1 MTAPADPPASAGDA
15 DAKKGSL
22 GALKAV
28 NFLIADVQ
36 NGMGLYIALFLQ
48 SSVGWG
54 PAQIGSALAAG
65 NSTQVAQGIGAFLSN
80 SVAGYLAKTRGDDST
95 FYVLAAIA
103 VASLMF
109 FWVLMPETQDQPGAD
124 PQPA

>member
-36 NGMGLYIALFLQ
+36 NGIGLYIAIFLQ

-54 PAQIGSALAAG
+54 AG
-65 NSTQVAQGIGAFLSN
+65 PDWLGA
-80 SVAGYLAKTRGDDST
+80 GGG
-95 FYVLAAIA
+95 
-103 VASLMF
+103 
-109 FWVLMPETQDQPGAD
+109 Q
-124 PQPA
+124 